1 MKPLILDSALGTE
14 LENRGEYLPSFKTSI
29 WSAYSLIHNPE
40 VIKQIHIDNIEA
52 GADVITTSNYPK
64 FDETS
69 INNSKKLI
77 RRVLSATIE
86 NPDNPE
92 SLNFFQS
99 DTYRFYFLM
108 SFMKE
113 ALEGNE
119 ISQEYAISLVP
130 KKFASRIKRLQ
141 VLKQA
146 VQLGYII
153 EKSSEVDRRR
163 RIYFPSELLLND
175 FVKYANDSDRQVK
188 LDKSA

>member
-1 MKPLILDSALGTE
+1 MIFS
-14 LENRGEYLPSFKTSI
+14 
-29 WSAYSLIHNPE
+29 
-40 VIKQIHIDNIEA
+40 
-52 GADVITTSNYPK
+52 K

-113 ALEGNE
+113 ALDGNE

-146 VQLGYII
+146 VQLGYIV
-153 EKSSEVDRRR
+153 EKCSKVDRRR

-175 FVKYANDSDRQVK
+175 FVKYANDSDKQVK

>member
-1 MKPLILDSALGTE
+1 MIFS
-14 LENRGEYLPSFKTSI
+14 
-29 WSAYSLIHNPE
+29 
-40 VIKQIHIDNIEA
+40 
-52 GADVITTSNYPK
+52 K

-163 RIYFPSELLLND
+163 IYFPSELLLND